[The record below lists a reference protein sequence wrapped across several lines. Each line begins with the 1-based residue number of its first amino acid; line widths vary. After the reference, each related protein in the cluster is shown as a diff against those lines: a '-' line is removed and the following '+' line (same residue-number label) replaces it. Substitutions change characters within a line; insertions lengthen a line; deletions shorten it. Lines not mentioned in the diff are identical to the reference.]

1 MWLSWIHLTGR
12 CTYTIY
18 GIHVPYSPLALLQGQ
33 VPQIVKAL
41 HKQLKDK
48 SVKTRQVLNNLSL
61 SLSTLSIQ
69 GCFGLLTDLVTILPG
84 ALEKEVGLLVPGIV
98 YCLKLV
104 TILSHGCYMICIET
118 VMSRLHLI

>member
-1 MWLSWIHLTGR
+1 M
-12 CTYTIY
+12 Y
-18 GIHVPYSPLALLQGQ
+18 GVHVPCSPLVLLQGQ
-33 VPQIVKAL
+33 VSQIIKAL

-48 SVKTRQVLNNLSL
+48 SVKTRQVFTLSL
-61 SLSTLSIQ
+61 FLSPSTLSIQ

-104 TILSHGCYMICIET
+104 TILSHDLSYD
-118 VMSRLHLI
+118 LY